1 MILYIMKESDTKEYR
16 EWDFIQM
23 MLKTEKNESIGIDTR
38 SVVAWVEDMDWL
50 KRDLRGF
57 YGLIGMFYI
66 SSAVGKKLIQMYS

>member
-1 MILYIMKESDTKEYR
+1 MILYIMKESDTKEYG
-16 EWDFIQM
+16 ECDFIQM

-57 YGLIGMFYI
+57 YGFIGMFYI
-66 SSAVGKKLIQMYS
+66 SSAVGKKLIKMYS